1 MANPEL
7 DLPHGR
13 QPLDSKKLAPG
24 RSSKSPPSET
34 RQPTQPSTGRWLYAD
49 KPLEPGDDDP
59 LGFGAYADALAL
71 LMDWK
76 DTSTP
81 LTIAINGPWGSG
93 KTSLAKMAEARL
105 SIGSDW
111 DAQHVVCWFDAWAND
126 DAPHLGAAFAAAVA
140 TAANKQRRWWMRLA
154 MPLPSVMLSP
164 EQRWRRRL
172 WLGILTVV
180 LAAAAV
186 FWPTGDSLLKPLLH
200 PGATLS
206 KLGHGTAATRLA
218 LPLLLVAVIALAQR
232 LAPSIQGI
240 ARWIDSPRSE
250 AARGSM
256 QDASRQLQRLIN
268 QALRDKRRLM
278 IFVDNLER
286 CRPPRAVE
294 VCEVVSQLIGHPEVV
309 TVLIGDMDTIA
320 LSAEI
325 KYAALESLS
334 LGTPGTPGPG
344 AAPRITGRGP
354 VGSYGREYLEKLIQ
368 IQLRLPPPL
377 PRDLRKMLV
386 PVTGERPAFP
396 QNLNAAQ
403 HGFPGTVAKA
413 ISARW
418 GQAGLLSIVTG
429 VIIAVTVGFQAG
441 SSASFLSTANL
452 VALVAGFGAV
462 IAAAVP
468 IISERYWERTKERTR
483 TALDKEVRDVVK
495 TTETALNPD
504 DVQELVQR
512 LEAELVHGRV
522 ALVRAAALN
531 NPDAVPEEL
540 QRLAKEFEK
549 EREAQ
554 LARASILVGTVRRR
568 MRQRIIS
575 NTELRTELDRAVLE
589 VLPLSPRASKR
600 MFNHAHLLLDIGVE
614 RGIFDTQPRLQP
626 RQLAAWVAL
635 NERWPSVAAAISND
649 PTLLGRLE
657 QAAQQTAERD
667 LSLDQLAALET
678 DMGITGLDLSLLDYL
693 RRSDSLVSCVR
704 LLVNFSPDA
713 DQSAPEQASRLRVP
727 VDPLDPRNR

>member
-1 MANPEL
+1 MT
-7 DLPHGR
+7 
-13 QPLDSKKLAPG
+13 ST
-24 RSSKSPPSET
+24 SSPSEM
-34 RQPTQPSTGRWLYAD
+34 RHPAQPSGRWLYAD
-49 KPLEPGDDDP
+49 KPLEPGDGDP
-59 LGFGAYADALAL
+59 LGFSAYADALAL

-93 KTSLAKMAEARL
+93 KTSMAKMAEARL

-111 DAQHVVCWFDAWAND
+111 DAPHVVCWFDAWAND

-140 TAANKQRRWWMRLA
+140 STANKQRRWWVRLA
-154 MPLPSVMLSP
+154 MPLPSVMLTP

-172 WLGILTVV
+172 WLGVLTVA
-180 LAAAAV
+180 LAAAAI
-186 FWPTGDSLLKPLLH
+186 FWPTGGSLLTPMLH
-200 PGATLS
+200 PGATVS
-206 KLGHGTAATRLA
+206 GLGHGTAVTRLA
-218 LPLLLVAVIALAQR
+218 WPLLVVAVIVLAQW

-240 ARWIDSPRSE
+240 ARWIDNPGSE

-256 QDASRQLQRLIN
+256 QDASRQLRRLIN
-268 QALRDKRRLM
+268 QALRGKRRFM

-368 IQLRLPPPL
+368 IQLRLPPP
-377 PRDLRKMLV
+377 RSSDLRKMLL

-396 QNLNAAQ
+396 QNPDIPRPWFLAA
-403 HGFPGTVAKA
+403 VAKTTT
-413 ISARW
+413 RV
-418 GQAGLLSIVTG
+418 GLWWVVSLLVMALIIVG
-429 VIIAVTVGFQAG
+429 LGI
-441 SSASFLSTANL
+441 FLFEAFSTSTAAGFNRAVSWASIL
-452 VALVAGFGAV
+452 AIPLAVAGG
-462 IAAAVP
+462 VP
-468 IISERYWERTKERTR
+468 IFVERFRERQKERSR
-483 TALDKEVRDVVK
+483 TILDNEVRDVVK
-495 TTETALNPD
+495 PTETTLKPD

-512 LEAELVHGRV
+512 LDKSIDMDLARV
-522 ALVRAAALN
+522 AAL
-531 NPDAVPEEL
+531 AG
-540 QRLAKEFEK
+540 
-549 EREAQ
+549 
-554 LARASILVGTVRRR
+554 SVRRR

-589 VLPLSPRASKR
+589 VLPLSPRAAKR

-635 NERWPSVAAAISND
+635 NERWPSVAAAITSD

-657 QAAQQTAERD
+657 QAAQQTAQE
-667 LSLDQLAALET
+667 SLRLEQLATIET

-693 RRSDSLVSCVR
+693 RRNDSLVSCVR
-704 LLVNFSPDA
+704 LLVNFSPDI
-713 DQSAPEQASRLRVP
+713 DQASDANASVTSTGDTTEP
-727 VDPLDPRNR
+727 

>member
-1 MANPEL
+1 M
-7 DLPHGR
+7 
-13 QPLDSKKLAPG
+13 
-24 RSSKSPPSET
+24 SSASPPSEG
-34 RQPTQPSTGRWLYAD
+34 RQPAQPSGGRWLYAD

-105 SIGSDW
+105 PIGSDW
-111 DAQHVVCWFDAWAND
+111 DAPHVVCWFDAWAND

-140 TAANKQRRWWMRLA
+140 STANKQRRWWVRLA

-172 WLGILTVV
+172 WLGVLTVA
-180 LAAAAV
+180 LATAAV
-186 FWPTGDSLLKPLLH
+186 FWPTGGSLLTPLLH
-200 PGATLS
+200 PGETVS
-206 KLGHGTAATRLA
+206 QLGHGKAATRLA
-218 LPLLLVAVIALAQR
+218 WPVLVVAVIVLAQR

-240 ARWIDSPRSE
+240 ARWIDNPGSE

-256 QDASRQLQRLIN
+256 QDASQQLRRLIN
-268 QALRDKRRLM
+268 QAVRGKRRFM

-309 TVLIGDMDTIA
+309 TVLIGNMDTIA

-344 AAPRITGRGP
+344 SAPRITGRGP

-368 IQLRLPPPL
+368 IELRLPPPL
-377 PRDLRKMLV
+377 RRDLQKMLV

-396 QNLNAAQ
+396 QNLDMPEL
-403 HGFPGTVAKA
+403 GFWVTVATEGLALWLAAAGVVVTITTGATIIVAFGAHSNKA
-413 ISARW
+413 AVW
-418 GQAGLLSIVTG
+418 TG
-429 VIIAVTVGFQAG
+429 IATV
-441 SSASFLSTANL
+441 L
-452 VALVAGFGAV
+452 VAILAAG
-462 IAAAVP
+462 VP
-468 IISERYWERTKERTR
+468 VVFERYRERRKKRTR
-483 TALDKEVRDVVK
+483 TALDKEVRDIVK
-495 TTETALNPD
+495 PTETALKAEA
-504 DVQELVQR
+504 VQELVQR
-512 LEAELVHGRV
+512 LDKLIEVDHETIF
-522 ALVRAAALN
+522 ALT
-531 NPDAVPEEL
+531 
-540 QRLAKEFEK
+540 
-549 EREAQ
+549 
-554 LARASILVGTVRRR
+554 TVRRR
-568 MRQRIIS
+568 MRQRIIA
-575 NTELRTELDRAVLE
+575 NNELRIELDRAVLE
-589 VLPLSPRASKR
+589 VLPLSPRAAKR

-635 NERWPSVAAAISND
+635 NERWPSVTAAITTD

-657 QAAQQTAERD
+657 QAAQQTAQQSLR
-667 LSLDQLAALET
+667 LDQLAAIET
-678 DMGITGLDLSLLDYL
+678 DMGIAGLDLSLLDYL

-704 LLVNFSPDA
+704 LLVNFSPDP
-713 DQSAPEQASRLRVP
+713 DQGSGPDAEASATSTSGTAGP
-727 VDPLDPRNR
+727 

>member
-1 MANPEL
+1 MANSDI

-13 QPLDSKKLAPG
+13 QSPDSKKLAPG
-24 RSSKSPPSET
+24 VSSTSPPSET

-105 SIGSDW
+105 PIGSDW
-111 DAQHVVCWFDAWAND
+111 DASHVVCWFDAWAND

-140 TAANKQRRWWMRLA
+140 TAVNKQRRWWVRLV

-172 WLGILTVV
+172 WLGVLTVV

-186 FWPTGDSLLKPLLH
+186 FWPTGGSLLTPLLH
-200 PGATLS
+200 PGATIS
-206 KLGHGTAATRLA
+206 KLGHGTAAARLV
-218 LPLLLVAVIALAQR
+218 LPVLLVAVIALAQR
-232 LAPSIQGI
+232 LWPSIQGI
-240 ARWIDSPRSE
+240 ARWIDSPGSE

-256 QDASRQLQRLIN
+256 QDASRQLRRMIN

-334 LGTPGTPGPG
+334 LGTLGTPGPG

-354 VGSYGREYLEKLIQ
+354 AGSYGREYLEKLIQ

-386 PVTGERPAFP
+386 PVTGEQPAFP
-396 QNLNAAQ
+396 QNFDMAER
-403 HGFPGTVAKA
+403 GFPGTVAKA
-413 ISARW
+413 IVPGGALRAVVGGTLVAVVGTVTAVIVRSGKAGSASFSIASAW
-418 GQAGLLSIVTG
+418 VGSAGLV
-429 VIIAVTVGFQAG
+429 VAVVAVTVP
-441 SSASFLSTANL
+441 L
-452 VALVAGFGAV
+452 VL
-462 IAAAVP
+462 
-468 IISERYWERTKERTR
+468 ERYRERRKERTR

-495 TTETALNPD
+495 PTETALNPD

-512 LEAELVHGRV
+512 FDKQMEAEL
-522 ALVRAAALN
+522 ARASARAEAGLKG
-531 NPDAVPEEL
+531 DDVLEEV
-540 QRLAKEFEK
+540 QRLEK
-549 EREAQ
+549 EMEAE
-554 LARASILVGTVRRR
+554 LARASILAGTVRGR

-589 VLPLSPRASKR
+589 VLPLSPRAAKR

-635 NERWPSVAAAISND
+635 NERWPSVAAAITSD

-657 QAAQQTAERD
+657 QAAQQTAQQD
-667 LSLDQLAALET
+667 LSLDRLAALET

-704 LLVNFSPDA
+704 LLVNFSPDT
-713 DQSAPEQASRLRVP
+713 DQSAPDTSTSVTRIGGTTGP
-727 VDPLDPRNR
+727 

>member
-1 MANPEL
+1 MRHPA
-7 DLPHGR
+7 
-13 QPLDSKKLAPG
+13 
-24 RSSKSPPSET
+24 
-34 RQPTQPSTGRWLYAD
+34 QPSGRWLYAD
-49 KPLEPGDDDP
+49 KPLERGDGDS
-59 LGFGAYADALAL
+59 LGFSAYADALAL

-111 DAQHVVCWFDAWAND
+111 DAPHVVCWFDAWVND

-140 TAANKQRRWWMRLA
+140 STANKQRRWWVRLA
-154 MPLPSVMLSP
+154 MPLPSVMLTP

-172 WLGILTVV
+172 WLGVLTVA
-180 LAAAAV
+180 LAAAAI
-186 FWPTGDSLLKPLLH
+186 FWPTGGSLLTPMLH
-200 PGATLS
+200 PEATVS
-206 KLGHGTAATRLA
+206 GLGHGTAVTRLA
-218 LPLLLVAVIALAQR
+218 LPLLVVAVIVLAQR
-232 LAPSIQGI
+232 LTPSIQGI
-240 ARWIDSPRSE
+240 ARWIDNPGSE

-256 QDASRQLQRLIN
+256 QDASRQLRRLIN
-268 QALRDKRRLM
+268 QALRGKRRFM

-368 IQLRLPPPL
+368 IQLRLPPP
-377 PRDLRKMLV
+377 RSSDLRKMLV

-396 QNLNAAQ
+396 QNPDIPGPWFRAA
-403 HGFPGTVAKA
+403 VAKTTT
-413 ISARW
+413 RE
-418 GQAGLLSIVTG
+418 GLWRVVRLLVIALVIVG
-429 VIIAVTVGFQAG
+429 VGIFVFAAF
-441 SSASFLSTANL
+441 SASTP
-452 VALVAGFGAV
+452 AGFNRVVGWASILSLPLAV
-462 IAAAVP
+462 AAAAP
-468 IISERYWERTKERTR
+468 IFVERFTERQKERNR
-483 TALDKEVRDVVK
+483 TALDNEVRDVVK
-495 TTETALNPD
+495 PTETTLKPD

-512 LEAELVHGRV
+512 LDKSIDMDLARV
-522 ALVRAAALN
+522 AAL
-531 NPDAVPEEL
+531 AG
-540 QRLAKEFEK
+540 
-549 EREAQ
+549 
-554 LARASILVGTVRRR
+554 SVRRR

-589 VLPLSPRASKR
+589 VLPLSPRAAKR
-600 MFNHAHLLLDIGVE
+600 VFNHAHLLLDIGVE

-635 NERWPSVAAAISND
+635 NERWPSVVAAITSD

-657 QAAQQTAERD
+657 QAAQQTAQESLR
-667 LSLDQLAALET
+667 LDQLATIET
-678 DMGITGLDLSLLDYL
+678 EMGITGLDLSLLDYL
-693 RRSDSLVSCVR
+693 RRNDSLVSCVR
-704 LLVNFSPDA
+704 LLVNFSPDM
-713 DQSAPEQASRLRVP
+713 DQASDASASVTSTGDTTEP
-727 VDPLDPRNR
+727 